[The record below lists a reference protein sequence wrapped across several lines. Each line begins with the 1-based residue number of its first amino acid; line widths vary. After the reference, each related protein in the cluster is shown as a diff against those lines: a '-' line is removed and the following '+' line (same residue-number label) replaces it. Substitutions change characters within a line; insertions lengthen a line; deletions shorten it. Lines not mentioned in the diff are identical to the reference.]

1 MYKAAVLISPEEI
14 RIEEREEPSLSDNE
28 VLIRVKFA
36 GVCGTDIALFS
47 GQYKVPL
54 PLVLGHEFS
63 GEIVAVGNKLDEE
76 LIGKSVVAEINNT
89 CIAYRNKD
97 LCEFCEIG
105 LSNHCP
111 RRTVLGIISSDG
123 AFAELIKVPVGSVHV
138 LPPEISLEEAV
149 LVEPLAA
156 AIQTFELTPASKGD
170 TVAVLGVGR
179 LGTLVCAVANAL
191 GARVIAISRSNWK
204 LERAKNF
211 GATEVINSSLDDPI
225 KKIKDYTDGLGANIV
240 VEATGTPDGLG
251 LALELVR
258 PRGTVALKTTCGV
271 EQCPIDSTKAVV
283 NEIRIQGSRCGP
295 FEKAISTLKQREI
308 PFQQLISHFY
318 PLDKTKE
325 AIATAR
331 TASKVLID
339 LTIPG

>member
-14 RIEEREEPSLSDNE
+14 RIEKREEPSLSDNE
-28 VLIRVKFA
+28 VLIKVRFA

-63 GEIVAVGNKLDEE
+63 GEVERVGRRVDKE
-76 LIGKSVVAEINNT
+76 LLGKRVVSEINNT
-89 CIAYRNKD
+89 CLAYRNEEI
-97 LCEFCEIG
+97 CEFCKIG
-105 LSNHCP
+105 LPSHCP
-111 RRTVLGIISSDG
+111 RRTVLGIISTDG

-138 LPPEISLEEAV
+138 LPPEISFEEAV
-149 LVEPLAA
+149 LAEPLAA
-156 AIQTFELTPASKGD
+156 AIQTFELTPVSKGD

-191 GARVIAISRSNWK
+191 GARVIAISRSDWK
-204 LERAKNF
+204 LKRANNF
-211 GATEVINSSLDDPI
+211 GATEIVNSSLDEPVR
-225 KKIKDYTDGLGANIV
+225 KVKDYTKGLGAEIV
-240 VEATGTPDGLG
+240 VEATGTADGLG

-271 EQCPIDSTKAVV
+271 EQCHIDSTKTVV

-295 FEKAISTLKQREI
+295 FEKAISMLKQREI

-318 PLDKTKE
+318 PLEKTRE
-325 AIATAR
+325 AIITAR

-339 LTIPG
+339 LTIQG

>member
-1 MYKAAVLISPEEI
+1 LIKV
-14 RIEEREEPSLSDNE
+14 R
-28 VLIRVKFA
+28 FA

-63 GEIVAVGNKLDEE
+63 GEVERVGRRVDKE
-76 LIGKSVVAEINNT
+76 LLGKRVVSEINNT
-89 CIAYRNKD
+89 CLAYRNEEI
-97 LCEFCEIG
+97 CEFCKIG

-138 LPPEISLEEAV
+138 LPPEISFEEAV
-149 LVEPLAA
+149 LAEPLAA
-156 AIQTFELTPASKGD
+156 AIQTFELTPVSKGD

-191 GARVIAISRSNWK
+191 GARVIAISRSDWK
-204 LERAKNF
+204 LKRANNF
-211 GATEVINSSLDDPI
+211 GATEIVNSSLDEPVR
-225 KKIKDYTDGLGANIV
+225 KVKDYTKGLGAEIV
-240 VEATGTPDGLG
+240 VEATGTADGLN

-271 EQCPIDSTKAVV
+271 EQCHIDSTKTVV

-295 FEKAISTLKQREI
+295 FEKAISMLMQREI
-308 PFQQLISHFY
+308 PFQELISHFY
-318 PLDKTKE
+318 PLEKTRQ
-325 AIATAR
+325 ALTTVR
-331 TASKVLID
+331 TASKVFID
-339 LTIPG
+339 LTITG

>member
-14 RIEEREEPSLSDNE
+14 RIEKREEPSLSDNE
-28 VLIRVKFA
+28 VLIKVRFA

-63 GEIVAVGNKLDEE
+63 GEVERVGRRVDKE
-76 LIGKSVVAEINNT
+76 LLGKRVVSEINNT
-89 CIAYRNKD
+89 CLAYRNEEI
-97 LCEFCEIG
+97 CEFCKIG

-138 LPPEISLEEAV
+138 LPQEISLEEAV

-156 AIQTFELTPASKGD
+156 AIQTFELTPVSKGD

-191 GARVIAISRSNWK
+191 GARVIAISRSDWK
-204 LERAKNF
+204 LKRAKNF
-211 GATEVINSSLDDPI
+211 GATEIVNSSLDEPVR
-225 KKIKDYTDGLGANIV
+225 KVKDYTKGLGAEIV
-240 VEATGTPDGLG
+240 VEATGTADGLN

-271 EQCPIDSTKAVV
+271 EQCHIDSTKTVV

-295 FEKAISTLKQREI
+295 FEKAISMLMQREI

-318 PLDKTKE
+318 PLEKTRQ
-325 AIATAR
+325 ALTTAR
-331 TASKVLID
+331 TASKVFID
-339 LTIPG
+339 LTITG

>member
-14 RIEEREEPSLSDNE
+14 RIEEREKPSLSDNE
-28 VLIRVKFA
+28 VLIKVKFA

-63 GEIVAVGNKLDEE
+63 GEVVSVGNKLDEE
-76 LIGKSVVAEINNT
+76 LIGKSIVAEINNT

-97 LCEFCEIG
+97 LCEFCKIG

-123 AFAELIKVPVGSVHV
+123 AFAEFIRVPVGSVHV
-138 LPPEISLEEAV
+138 LPPEISLEKAV

-156 AIQTFELTPASKGD
+156 AVQTFELTPVSKGD

-179 LGTLVCAVANAL
+179 LGALICAVANAL

-204 LERAKNF
+204 LKRAKNF
-211 GATEVINSSLDDPI
+211 GASEVINSSLGDPV
-225 KKIKDYTDGLGANIV
+225 KKTKGYTDGIGADIV
-240 VEATGTPDGLG
+240 VEATGTPDGLS

-271 EQCPIDSTKAVV
+271 EQCHIDSTKTVV

-295 FEKAISTLKQREI
+295 FEKAISMLKQREI
-308 PFQQLISHFY
+308 PFQRLISHFY
-318 PLDKTKE
+318 PLEKTRE
-325 AIATAR
+325 AIITAR

-339 LTIPG
+339 LTIAG